1 MNSSVV
7 GGDKDVD
14 TGEAEA
20 PPLSSDVSSRQ
31 QAPERESDL
40 PPITAAGEE
49 GREDVGE
56 GLKQVVKQGEQQGE
70 SSDERRERESEGGE
84 QRGQTDHLDE
94 ENSKEKVGRGKE
106 ETRSGEGRQA
116 KAVSPPTSVV
126 TPPPKQPRNIKVCVC
141 NRSVVYL

>member
-1 MNSSVV
+1 MYFVV

-56 GLKQVVKQGEQQGE
+56 GLKQVEQQGE

-84 QRGQTDHLDE
+84 QRGQTDHLNED
-94 ENSKEKVGRGKE
+94 NSKEKVGEGKE
-106 ETRSGEGRQA
+106 ETRSGEERQV

-126 TPPPKQPRNIKVCVC
+126 TPPPKQPRNIKVCVY
-141 NRSVVYL
+141 NRIVVYL